1 MSQEIMDI
9 DAAAEFLRIKKRTIY
24 KLAKEGEI
32 PAIKIGG
39 QWRFSRQQ
47 LIDLFQNENSEA
59 ANEEP
64 NPNEQGRSIR

>member
-47 LIDLFQNENSEA
+47 LIDLFQEENPDGEKREAPSE
-59 ANEEP
+59 
-64 NPNEQGRSIR
+64 